1 MLSKKKNIYIL
12 VILILIVVPLMI
24 GCNNSTVATENK
36 MTSNEGDLDIDL
48 DEIDTNVI
56 RVRVIEFPPFYY
68 EYSNQWTGLEVE
80 LANALIQEAG
90 YTPEYVSLPWSRAL
104 KAMEIGEIDLMMNL
118 VKTPEREAYMNFIGP
133 VRSSRMTLVVHED
146 YENEIIET
154 IDDLFS
160 VSESLGLPVGL
171 QRDVKYPV
179 ELAEILEDEAYTKYM
194 DFTHTTKMYPTNVKE
209 NRLFGFVEDEIA
221 MKYQLVYNPDYDN
234 LVVHSFLFSEDDV
247 YIGITKH
254 LEEEKYNKL
263 MVAFDTLKSNGTFS
277 EIIETYQ

>member
-1 MLSKKKNIYIL
+1 MLSKKMNMYIL
-12 VILILIVVPLMI
+12 VTLILIVVPLMI

-194 DFTHTTKMYPTNVKE
+194 DFTHATKMYPANVKE

-234 LVVHSFLFSEDDV
+234 LALHSFLFSEDDV